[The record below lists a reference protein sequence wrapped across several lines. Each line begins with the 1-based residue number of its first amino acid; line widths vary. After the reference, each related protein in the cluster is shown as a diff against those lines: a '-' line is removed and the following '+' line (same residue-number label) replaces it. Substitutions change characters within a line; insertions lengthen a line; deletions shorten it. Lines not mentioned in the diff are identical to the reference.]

1 MSITSCSRKKPP
13 DRMKLNTVLFD
24 LDGTLLDTYRDMG
37 AALNTLLAAYQKPM
51 LPVETIRP
59 FVSNGA
65 MVMVCH
71 AFQCEP
77 DSEQATTLWKKYLD
91 EYARNLCVQTGL
103 FNGME
108 RVLDEIESQGMK
120 WGIVTNKPG
129 FLTEP
134 LLSRLSLDT
143 KAGCVISG
151 DTLPQRKP
159 HPAPLQLACEQL
171 GTQCHHAVYIGDDAR
186 DVQAGKSAGM
196 RTIAAAYGY
205 IASGDNP
212 GAWQADHIIESP
224 LEIIDWMNGLVT
236 RP

>member
-1 MSITSCSRKKPP
+1 MT
-13 DRMKLNTVLFD
+13 LNTILFD

-37 AALNTLLAAYQKPM
+37 AALNTLLAAYQKPA

-65 MVMVCH
+65 LVMVCH

-77 DSEQATTLWKKYLD
+77 DSTQATTLWKEYLD
-91 EYARNLCVQTGL
+91 EYIRNLCVQTEL
-103 FNGME
+103 FNGMD
-108 RVLDEIESQGMK
+108 RVLDEIENRGMK

-143 KAGCVISG
+143 RAGCVVSG

-171 GTQCHHAVYIGDDAR
+171 GTRCHHAVYIGDDAR
-186 DVQAGKSAGM
+186 DIQAGKSAGM

-205 IASGDNP
+205 IPSGDHP
-212 GAWQADHIIESP
+212 RAWQADHIIGSP
-224 LEIIDWMNGLVT
+224 MEIIDWMDGLVKQ
-236 RP
+236 P